1 MPPLA
6 TFGQTW
12 KDEPLGLA
20 RVDLRSYRFQTL
32 LGAAGLDVAG
42 IFTTQLTLLA
52 TTRTAEAV
60 HAG

>member
-1 MPPLA
+1 MGGMKMPPLV
-6 TFGQTW
+6 TF
-12 KDEPLGLA
+12 DGLA

-42 IFTTQLTLLA
+42 IFTTHLTLLA
-52 TTRTAEAV
+52 TTATAEVV